1 MPQRL
6 LKSLF
11 KTGGKNQVAATTKAH
26 RCGQSSLIF
35 SNVAEWWWKAALVS
49 VLFHMKA
56 GLQDETKILSVNY
69 RLHFTLCNS
78 SAKQLHT
85 CNNICINLDLCH
97 LKCPS
102 PNLFFGTSS
111 STGNQSLAAEW
122 FNSFCLPVANFVRLL
137 FRAFSVQRLV
147 FKRFTVQQLQ
157 LLDAAVT
164 RSVRVELW
172 IPQYVE
178 RCHICGES
186 LWTAHSKQNFF
197 FLISYSDAHQ

>member
-1 MPQRL
+1 
-6 LKSLF
+6 
-11 KTGGKNQVAATTKAH
+11 
-26 RCGQSSLIF
+26 
-35 SNVAEWWWKAALVS
+35 
-49 VLFHMKA
+49 MKA
-56 GLQDETKILSVNY
+56 GLQDETKILSLNY
-69 RLHFTLCNS
+69 HLQFIMYNS

-85 CNNICINLDLCH
+85 CSNICINLDLCH

-102 PNLFFGTSS
+102 QSVFFGTNS
-111 STGNQSLAAEW
+111 STGNRSLAAEW
-122 FNSFCLPVANFVRLL
+122 FNSFCLPIANFVRLL

-147 FKRFTVQQLQ
+147 FKHFTVQQLQ
-157 LLDAAVT
+157 LLDTAVT

-197 FLISYSDAHQ
+197 FRIIQWCTPVNRRAPSFHQHNAKKKNWGLSNISKSRSKDFLILCVKHKCKPYFQA